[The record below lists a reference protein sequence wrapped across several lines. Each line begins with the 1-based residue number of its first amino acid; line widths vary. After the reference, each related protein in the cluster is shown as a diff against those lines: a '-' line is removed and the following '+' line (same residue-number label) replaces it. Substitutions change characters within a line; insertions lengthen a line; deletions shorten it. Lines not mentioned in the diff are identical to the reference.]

1 MTNEKLPDTSR
12 PMLVPFSSS
21 LRMVNA
27 WATVI
32 QDWIPEAT
40 EDILAHL
47 DEFMYYANVSAG
59 YNADVDSCF
68 DLADADGSVD
78 ESCLYQVAQESC
90 FAPSIIGSIVGRQ
103 LNEYGKKLLL
113 DFVNNNM
120 NSSS

>member
-1 MTNEKLPDTSR
+1 
-12 PMLVPFSSS
+12 MLVPFSSS

-27 WATVI
+27 WATAI

-68 DLADADGSVD
+68 DLADADGYVD
-78 ESCLYQVAQESC
+78 ESCLYQVAEESS

-113 DFVNNNM
+113 VFVNNKM